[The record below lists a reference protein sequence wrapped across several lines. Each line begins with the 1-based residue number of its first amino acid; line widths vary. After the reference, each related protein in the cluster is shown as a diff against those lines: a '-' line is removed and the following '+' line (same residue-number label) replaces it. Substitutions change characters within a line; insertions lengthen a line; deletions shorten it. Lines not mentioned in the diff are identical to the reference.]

1 MLILITALLACTNS
15 GLGKNPTGDTG
26 PDVADCP
33 WEGEWELSS
42 VKCGSGL
49 DYDKWFDSYA
59 DNTMEI
65 SAAEGGGCDVEFTW
79 SAAKCAEKEQ
89 WLFTPKYPEEST
101 VQWSGE
107 TEWINQGISECSPAS
122 CSFDTTAVGVGD
134 SPCSEGDREKIEVLK
149 VYVDMSVD
157 NQITVEDLFDDAD
170 RADCPLGLVT
180 TWVKK

>member
-15 GLGKNPTGDTG
+15 GLGNNPTGDTG
-26 PDVADCP
+26 PDVVECP
-33 WEGEWELSS
+33 WVGEWQLSS

-65 SAAEGGGCDVEFTW
+65 SVAEGGGCDVEFTW

-89 WLFTPKYPEEST
+89 WLFTPRYPEEST

-122 CSFDTTAVGVGD
+122 CTFDTTAVGVGD

-149 VYVDMSVD
+149 VYVDTSVD